1 MSEQADNSKPNP
13 GVETRTELSPPRDRS
28 PWVERISQV
37 RSDFK
42 EALAQHVAD
51 HFVKYGMVIYMGP
64 GTTNIRV
71 AERIFRSQKV
81 SKDPLDLVIL
91 TNNMGIFLD
100 ASRLAKEKPEL
111 FGTTQIIST
120 GGTYQPSINSVVGP
134 FAAAAIDSHFLSPHL
149 VLMGAAGLS
158 FDPADCRLAYHFVEE
173 LESQQALATVKTEE
187 RVLICDHAKLLSSA
201 RWKGPT
207 IVDLLRNTSR
217 CTIITSCPDE
227 SSPQREKELFAEAI
241 RSFVKLLDHIAT
253 HEKAL
258 IAKSELRLRI
268 IGKQSANVV
277 AELCSAECPEGP
289 EDTLRAVGCLP
300 ASPSAARRRTLRVV
314 HKNSADR

>member
-1 MSEQADNSKPNP
+1 MSDQPGPANPNP
-13 GVETRTELSPPRDRS
+13 GVEAHGELPSPLDRS
-28 PWVERISQV
+28 PWVDRISQV
-37 RSDFK
+37 RADFK

-71 AERIFRSQKV
+71 AERIFSSQKD

-158 FDPADCRLAYHFVEE
+158 FDPADCRLTYHFVEE

-207 IVDLLRNTSR
+207 IVDLLRNTSL
-217 CTIITSCPDE
+217 CTIITSCPDDA
-227 SSPQREKELFAEAI
+227 SSPKEKERFAEAI
-241 RSFVKLLDHIAT
+241 RSFVKLLEHIGA

-268 IGKQSANVV
+268 IGKQAANVV
-277 AELCSAECPEGP
+277 AELSSAESPKDA
-289 EDTLRAVGCLP
+289 EDALRAVGCLG
-300 ASPSAARRRTLRVV
+300 PSRLRRNRSLGIVRKTSSAR
-314 HKNSADR
+314 